1 MLSNLL
7 EMGYGILA
15 QFYSLNEC
23 TIETLLNWVKNEEIV
38 IPEIQRP
45 FLWKATQVRD
55 FINSLY
61 RGYPVGYLIT
71 WLKSGVRL
79 RRHQQSTREYI
90 LIDGQQRVMALW
102 TALLGE
108 TVLNKKYE
116 RQSFKIAFHPVD
128 EIFEEAKATHSR
140 DSKWISDISTI
151 FTSNVGLVDSINAYC
166 NANSDVNRAEIENAL
181 NRLSGIRDNSLGV
194 IKLDTDLKVETVAEI
209 FNLINS
215 TGVRLTSPDFIMS
228 KMASSERYNSHQL
241 RKSIDYFCHL
251 AASAEAFNDLAS
263 DTDFANTH
271 YFRAMEWLKDWND
284 DLYVP
289 DYTDMLKV
297 VFTAK
302 FGRGDIKDLV
312 PRLSGNT
319 AEDSFRKLEDG
330 ILKYMNEHNFKNFIL
345 ILRSTGFIDRSMIK
359 AKNAINFAYI
369 LYLTLREENADEAEV
384 KRLVSRWFV
393 MSVLTGRYSGEP
405 QATFGRDIRG
415 VTSGEEV
422 SGYLER
428 LEQTELSEA
437 FWDVEILDKLNTSTT
452 KSVYFN
458 MFLASQIKENDKG
471 FLSRDI
477 PVRDLLGIQGDIHH
491 IFPQNY
497 LRESGITRKKDQ
509 SQIANLVVM
518 RRGTNIRLSDTAP
531 SIYFSEL
538 QVGLREGEFSY
549 GDLEDPEDLQVNFK
563 AHCIPFDGVD
573 ASIFENYSEFLKER
587 RKLMATKIRNYYF
600 SL

>member
-1 MLSNLL
+1 
-7 EMGYGILA
+7 MGYEILA

-23 TIETLLNWVKNEEIV
+23 TIETLLNWVRNEEIV
-38 IPEIQRP
+38 IPEVQRP
-45 FLWKATQVRD
+45 FVWNATQVRD

-71 WLKSGVRL
+71 WLKSGIRL
-79 RRHQQSTREYI
+79 RGHQQSTREYI

-108 TVLNKKYE
+108 KVLNKKYE

-128 EIFEEAKATHSR
+128 EIFEETKVSHSR

-151 FTSNVGLVDSINAYC
+151 FTSHVGLVDSINAYC
-166 NANSDVNRAEIENAL
+166 NANSDVDRAEIENAL
-181 NRLSGIRDNSLGV
+181 NRLSGIRDNRLGV
-194 IKLDTDLKVETVAEI
+194 IELDPNLKVETVAEI

-228 KMASSERYNSHQL
+228 KMASSEHYDSHHL

-251 AASAEAFNDLAS
+251 VTSPGVYNDLTE
-263 DTDFANTH
+263 DIDFASTD
-271 YFRAMEWLKDWND
+271 YFRTMKWLEDWSD
-284 DLYVP
+284 DLYIP
-289 DYTDMLKV
+289 NYTDMLKV

-312 PRLSGNT
+312 PRLSGET
-319 AEDSFRKLEDG
+319 AEDSFRKLGDG

-345 ILRSTGFIDRSMIK
+345 ILRSTGFIDRSMIR
-359 AKNAINFAYI
+359 AKNAINFAYV

-415 VTSGEEV
+415 VTSGEGV
-422 SGYLER
+422 SAYLER
-428 LEQTELSEA
+428 LEQTELSAA

-531 SIYFSEL
+531 AAYFSEL
-538 QVGLREGEFSY
+538 QVGLRENEFRY
-549 GDLEDPEDLQVNFK
+549 GDLENPEDLRTNLK
-563 AHCIPFDGVD
+563 DHCIPFDGMD
-573 ASIFENYSEFLKER
+573 ISIFEDYNEFLRER
-587 RKLMATKIRNYYF
+587 RKLMAAKIRDYYQ

>member
-1 MLSNLL
+1 
-7 EMGYGILA
+7 MGYEILT
-15 QFYSLNEC
+15 QLYSLSKC
-23 TIETLLNWVKNEEIV
+23 TVETLLNWVKNKEIV

-45 FLWKATQVRD
+45 FLWKAAQVRD

-71 WLKSGVRL
+71 WLKSGIRL
-79 RRHQQSTREYI
+79 RRHSQSTREYI

-108 TVLNKKYE
+108 TVLNKNYE
-116 RQSFKIAFHPVD
+116 RQSFKIAFHPID
-128 EIFEEAKATHSR
+128 EIFEEAKVSHNR

-151 FTSNVGLVDSINAYC
+151 FTSHTGLVDSINAYC
-166 NANSDVNRAEIENAL
+166 NANSDVNRAEIESAI
-181 NRLSGIRDNSLGV
+181 NRLSGIRDNRLGV
-194 IKLDTDLKVETVAEI
+194 IKLNPNLEVETVADI

-251 AASAEAFNDLAS
+251 ATCPGAYNDLIR
-263 DTDFANTH
+263 DTHFADTY
-271 YFRAMEWLKDWND
+271 YFRAMEWLEDWSD

-297 VFTAK
+297 VFTTK

-312 PRLSGNT
+312 PRLSGSA

-330 ILKYMNEHNFKNFIL
+330 ILKYMNEYNFKNFIL
-345 ILRSTGFIDRSMIK
+345 ILRSTGFIDRAMIK
-359 AKNAINFAYI
+359 AKNAINFAHV
-369 LYLTLREENADEAEV
+369 LYLTLREGSTDEAEI

-405 QATFGRDIRG
+405 QATFGKDIRG
-415 VTSGEEV
+415 ITSEEGA
-422 SGYLER
+422 SAYLEKV
-428 LEQTELSEA
+428 EQTELSTA
-437 FWDVEILDKLNTSTT
+437 FWNVEILDKLNTSTT

-458 MFLASQIKENDKG
+458 MFLASQVKENDKG

-477 PVRDLLGIQGDIHH
+477 PVRDLLGIQGDVHH

-497 LRESGITRKKDQ
+497 LQESGISRKKDQ

-518 RRGTNIRLSDTAP
+518 RRGTNIRLSDTPP
-531 SIYFSEL
+531 SAYFSEL
-538 QVGLREGEFSY
+538 QVGFKEGELPY
-549 GDLEDPEDLQVNFK
+549 GDLENPVDLQTNLR
-563 AHCIPFDGVD
+563 AHCIPFDGMD
-573 ASIFENYSEFLKER
+573 ISIFENYNEFLRER
-587 RKLMATKIRNYYF
+587 RKLMAAKIRDYYQ

>member
-1 MLSNLL
+1 
-7 EMGYGILA
+7 MGYEILA
-15 QFYSLNEC
+15 QLYSLSKC

-45 FLWKATQVRD
+45 FLWKAAQVRD

-71 WLKSGVRL
+71 WLKSGIRL
-79 RRHQQSTREYI
+79 RIHSQSTREYI

-108 TVLNKKYE
+108 TVLNKNYE
-116 RQSFKIAFHPVD
+116 RQSFKIAFHPID
-128 EIFEEAKATHSR
+128 EIFEEAKVSHSR
-140 DSKWISDISTI
+140 DSKWIPDISTI
-151 FTSNVGLVDSINAYC
+151 FTSHTGLVDSINAYC
-166 NANSDVNRAEIENAL
+166 NANSDVNRAEIESAI
-181 NRLSGIRDNSLGV
+181 NRLSGIRDNRLGV
-194 IKLDTDLKVETVAEI
+194 IRLNPDLEVETVADI
-209 FNLINS
+209 FNLVNS

-251 AASAEAFNDLAS
+251 AASPEAYNHLAS
-263 DTDFANTH
+263 DTNFANTH

-319 AEDSFRKLEDG
+319 VEDSFRKLEDG

-359 AKNAINFAYI
+359 AKNAINFAHV
-369 LYLTLREENADEAEV
+369 LYLTLREGNTDEAEI

-405 QATFGRDIRG
+405 QATFGKDIRG
-415 VTSGEEV
+415 ITNEE
-422 SGYLER
+422 GADAYLER
-428 LEQTELSEA
+428 LEQTELSTA
-437 FWDVEILDKLNTSTT
+437 FWEVEILDKLNTSTT
-452 KSVYFN
+452 TSVYFN
-458 MFLASQIKENDKG
+458 MFLASQVKENNKG

-477 PVRDLLGIQGDIHH
+477 PVRDLLGIQRDIHH

-497 LRESGITRKKDQ
+497 LRESGITKKKDQ
-509 SQIANLVVM
+509 SQIANLVVI

-531 SIYFSEL
+531 SAYFSEL
-538 QVGLREGEFSY
+538 QAGFRENELRY
-549 GDLEDPEDLQVNFK
+549 GDLENPQDLRTNLRD
-563 AHCIPFDGVD
+563 HCIPFDGMD
-573 ASIFENYSEFLKER
+573 ISIFEDYNEFLRER
-587 RKLMATKIRNYYF
+587 RKLMAAKIRDYYQ

>member
-1 MLSNLL
+1 
-7 EMGYGILA
+7 MGYEILA
-15 QFYSLNEC
+15 QLYSLSKC
-23 TIETLLNWVKNEEIV
+23 TVETLLNWIKNEEIV

-45 FLWKATQVRD
+45 FLWKDTQVRD
-55 FINSLY
+55 FVDSLY

-71 WLKSGVRL
+71 WLKSGIRL
-79 RRHQQSTREYI
+79 RRHPQSTREYI

-102 TALLGE
+102 TALLGGA
-108 TVLNKKYE
+108 VLDKNYE
-116 RQSFKIAFHPVD
+116 RRSFKVAFHPVD
-128 EIFEEAKATHSR
+128 EIFEEAKVLHSR

-151 FTSNVGLVDSINAYC
+151 FTSHTGLLDSINAYC
-166 NANSDVNRAEIENAL
+166 NANSDVNRAEIESTI
-181 NRLSGIRDNSLGV
+181 NRLSGIRDNRLGV
-194 IKLDTDLKVETVAEI
+194 VKLNSDLEVETVADI

-251 AASAEAFNDLAS
+251 AASPEAYNDLVS
-263 DTDFANTH
+263 DLDFANTH
-271 YFRAMEWLKDWND
+271 YFRAMEWLKDWRD

-319 AEDSFRKLEDG
+319 AGDSFRKLEDG
-330 ILKYMNEHNFKNFIL
+330 ILKYMNGHNFKNFIL
-345 ILRSTGFIDRSMIK
+345 ILRSTGFVEQSMIK
-359 AKNAINFAYI
+359 AKNALNFAHV
-369 LYLTLREENADEAEV
+369 LYLTLRDGNTDESEV

-405 QATFGRDIRG
+405 QATFGKDIRG
-415 VTSGEEV
+415 ITSEEGA
-422 SGYLER
+422 SAYLER
-428 LEQTELSEA
+428 LEQTELSTA

-497 LRESGITRKKDQ
+497 LRELGVTKKKDQ

-531 SIYFSEL
+531 TAYFSEL
-538 QVGLREGEFSY
+538 QAGFREGELSY
-549 GDLEDPEDLQVNFK
+549 GDLENPEDLQANLR
-563 AHCIPFDGVD
+563 AHCIPSNGADTT
-573 ASIFENYSEFLKER
+573 IFQNYNEFLRER